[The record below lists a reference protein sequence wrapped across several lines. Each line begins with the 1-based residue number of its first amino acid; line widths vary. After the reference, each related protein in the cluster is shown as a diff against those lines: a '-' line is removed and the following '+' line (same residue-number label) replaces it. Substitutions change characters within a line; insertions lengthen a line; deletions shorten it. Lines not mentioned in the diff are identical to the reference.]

1 MTNRLD
7 VFIDDPRFDG
17 WETVQTFED
26 VATASAFA
34 QQLNECGIDAALT
47 ADSSPDRHGR
57 GDIYLSV
64 PSEQVIVAQEFVDFP
79 ED

>member
-1 MTNRLD
+1 MLD
-7 VFIDDPRFDG
+7 VFINDPRFEG

-34 QQLNECGIDAALT
+34 QQLNDGGIDSALV
-47 ADSSPDRHGR
+47 ADNQPDRHGR
-57 GDIYLSV
+57 GDIYLCV
-64 PSEQVIVAQEFVDFP
+64 PPEQAIEAQEFVDFP

>member
-1 MTNRLD
+1 MD
-7 VFIDDPRFDG
+7 VFINDPRFDG

-26 VATASAFA
+26 LETASAFA
-34 QQLNECGIDAALT
+34 QQLNEGGIDAVLT
-47 ADSSPDRHGR
+47 ADNPPDRHGR

-64 PSEQVIVAQEFVDFP
+64 PSDRAIEAQEFIDLP